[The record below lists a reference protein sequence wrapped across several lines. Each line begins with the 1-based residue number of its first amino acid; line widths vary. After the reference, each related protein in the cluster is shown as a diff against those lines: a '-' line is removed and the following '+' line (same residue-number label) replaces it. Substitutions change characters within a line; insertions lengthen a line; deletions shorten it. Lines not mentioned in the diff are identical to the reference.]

1 MERRWATIA
10 LLSATN
16 TVTLAGD
23 MSFSYLFDREQD
35 HSSSKFT
42 MKWCK
47 WSESCKFK
55 EETPN
60 EERRVIFTN
69 PIKSWVVQRRK
80 CNVTNH
86 LKKTESRQIVIASDS
101 PTLKSQE
108 SNM

>member
-1 MERRWATIA
+1 MTIA
-10 LLSATN
+10 LLSASN

-23 MSFSYLFDREQD
+23 MSFSYLFDRESD

-47 WSESCKFK
+47 WSESCKFE

-69 PIKSWVVQRRK
+69 PLQAWSIQRRK
-80 CNVTNH
+80 CNVTNQFR
-86 LKKTESRQIVIASDS
+86 KTESRQMGIAPD
-101 PTLKSQE
+101 PPILE
-108 SNM
+108 